1 MDDGLKKLLGTHG
14 WRTKAM
20 EDLLEYRFKDKTLPL
35 SALNLPGRRTSIK
48 DNTGLAQV
56 GKAVMELFL
65 ITDGY
70 DKDMDPENI
79 STLLTFVL
87 DNSKLADIG
96 TNKGLGRCMMGMR
109 SSTANLTPL
118 YTARTVQAL
127 MGAVYLDSDGDLEK
141 LYEAMMAIGLLPKP
155 GAQLPV

>member
-1 MDDGLKKLLGTHG
+1 MDEGLKKLLASHM

-20 EDLLEYRFKDKTLPL
+20 EDLLEYRFKDKTIAL
-35 SALNLPGRRTSIK
+35 SALNLPGRLTSIK

-79 STLLTFVL
+79 DTLLTFVL

-96 TNKGLGRCMMGMR
+96 TKKGLGRCMMGMR